1 MTNTQQVAPG
11 QYYGLPGLTQFME
24 LPDTQT
30 GVVVTGAQASTVN
43 VNTLSQLTQDN
54 IVFWWEIDV
63 AISQTYTVGT
73 GAETTSP
80 YWPWSF
86 LASVQLSL
94 QSMYN
99 NVQVDNG
106 YDLMLFEAL
115 WPTRSFQT
123 DQRGDNGTDPV
134 EKAYAAGP
142 PQTGVPYNSG
152 SAGANINPNLWVTAP
167 STTPTSQNPNF
178 CVTLPGSLYLDE
190 YWDMDMAGNL
200 TSQVAVPARI
210 SPQYMAGAARQ
221 VTPKVVLAAGSV
233 SDESTGPY
241 NLTGNATIAFTATFS
256 VRRVGLYATE
266 NPATDPP
273 VYNWQYQRI
282 SKSYPLI
289 GAPVTIK
296 IDESAQILGLFLRL
310 WDPTLNSNV
319 GGPIAITNVQ
329 YAQLLYGGS
338 LFRFNDT
345 PRTMQR
351 RIYQQHGYL
360 LPAGVLA
367 WDLSLD
373 PDGSGRMTNAY
384 ALNTLVTA
392 SPTII
397 ITWINGYTP
406 GTGAKCVVGYHELKY
421 VVAQ

>member
-1 MTNTQQVAPG
+1 LTTTAPAPAQVTPG

-24 LPDTQT
+24 LPDTQVNVT
-30 GVVVTGAQASTVN
+30 VTGAQASQTN
-43 VNTLSQLTQDN
+43 VNTLSQLAQDN
-54 IVFWWEIDV
+54 IVFWWEMDV
-63 AISQTYTVGT
+63 AIAQTYTTGT

-106 YDLMLFEAL
+106 YDLMLFEAI
-115 WPTRSFQT
+115 WPTRGYAMQESNNL
-123 DQRGDNGTDPV
+123 GANPS

-142 PQTGVPYNSG
+142 PQSGVPYY
-152 SAGANINPNLWVTAP
+152 GAVNPNLFLTTA
-167 STTPTSQNPNF
+167 STTPQTQQPVF
-178 CVTLPGSLYLDE
+178 TVTLPGTLYLDE
-190 YWDMDMAGNL
+190 YWDMDMGGNL
-200 TSQVAVPARI
+200 QTQVPIPARV

-241 NLTGNATIAFTATFS
+241 NLTGNATIAYNATFS
-256 VRRVGLYATE
+256 MRRVGVYATE

-273 VYNWQYQRI
+273 VFNWQYQRI
-282 SKSYPLI
+282 SKSYPLV

-296 IDESAQILGLFLRL
+296 IDESAQILGMFLRF
-310 WDPTLNSNV
+310 WDPTLNSGV
-319 GGPIAITNVQ
+319 GGAIAITNI
-329 YAQLLYGGS
+329 ASIQLLYGGS
-338 LFRFNDT
+338 LYRFNDT
-345 PRTMQR
+345 PKTMQR
-351 RIYQQHGYL
+351 RLYDQHRLL

-373 PDGSGRMTNAY
+373 PDGSGKSTNAY

-397 ITWINGYTP
+397 VTWIGGYTP
-406 GTGAKCVVGYHELKY
+406 GTGSKVVIGYHELKY

>member
-1 MTNTQQVAPG
+1 MQDTQQAAAPG
-11 QYYGLPGLTQFME
+11 QFYGLPGLTQFME

-30 GVVVTGAQASTVN
+30 GVTVAFSQTGVTN

-54 IVFWWEIDV
+54 IVFWWELDIAV
-63 AISQTYTVGT
+63 SQTYTVGT
-73 GAETTSP
+73 GGQTTSP
-80 YWPWSF
+80 YFPWSY

-106 YDLMLFEAL
+106 IDLYLFEAL
-115 WPTRSFQT
+115 WPS
-123 DQRGDNGTDPV
+123 RGFHMEGTSGNGLGANPV

-142 PQTGVPYNSG
+142 PQAGVPY
-152 SAGANINPNLWVTAP
+152 AGAVNPNLWETTITA
-167 STTPTSQNPNF
+167 TPQSMTALNF
-178 CVTLPGSLYLDE
+178 CVKLPGSYFLDE
-190 YWDMDMAGNL
+190 YWDMDMSGNL
-200 TSQVAVPARI
+200 LSDTAVPATI

-221 VTPKVVLAAGSV
+221 VTPKVVLAASSV
-233 SDESTGPY
+233 ADLSTGPFT
-241 NLTGNATIAFTATFS
+241 LTGNATLTGSVTFG
-256 VRRVGLYATE
+256 VRRVGLYSTE

-289 GAPVTIK
+289 GNPVAVK
-296 IDESAQILGLFLRL
+296 IDESAQILGMFLRF
-310 WDPTLNSNV
+310 WDPIAQA
-319 GGPIAITNVQ
+319 PIAISNISTI
-329 YAQLLYGGS
+329 QLSYGGS
-338 LFRFNDT
+338 LYRFNDI
-345 PRTMQR
+345 PKTMQR
-351 RIYQQHGYL
+351 RLFEQHRLL

-373 PDGSGRMTNAY
+373 PDGSGNLTNAY

-406 GTGAKCVVGYHELKY
+406 GTGSKVVVGYHEFKY

>member
-1 MTNTQQVAPG
+1 
-11 QYYGLPGLTQFME
+11 ME
-24 LPDTQT
+24 LPDTQI
-30 GVVVTGAQASTVN
+30 GVTVTGAQASTTN

-63 AISQTYTVGT
+63 AISQTYTAGT

-106 YDLMLFEAL
+106 FDLMLFEAL
-115 WPTRSFQT
+115 WPTRGYAMAENLNLGANP
-123 DQRGDNGTDPV
+123 D

-142 PQTGVPYNSG
+142 PQQGVPYF
-152 SAGANINPNLWVTAP
+152 GAVNPQLYL
-167 STTPTSQNPNF
+167 TTPSATPQTQNPNF
-178 CVTLPGSLYLDE
+178 CVTLPGSFYLDE

-200 TSQVAVPARI
+200 LTEVAIPARV

-233 SDESTGPY
+233 TDESTGPY
-241 NLTGNATIAFTATFS
+241 NLTGNATIAFTTTFS
-256 VRRVGLYATE
+256 VRRVGLYSTE

-289 GAPVTIK
+289 GSPVTVK
-296 IDESAQILGLFLRL
+296 IDESSQILGMFLRF
-310 WDPTLNSNV
+310 WDPTLASGV
-319 GGPIAITNVQ
+319 GAPIAITNIQ
-329 YAQLLYGGS
+329 YIQLLYGGS
-338 LFRFNDT
+338 LYRFNDT
-345 PRTMQR
+345 PKTMQR
-351 RIYQQHGYL
+351 RIMDQHRLL

-373 PDGSGRMTNAY
+373 PDGSGKLTNAY

-406 GTGAKCVVGYHELKY
+406 GAGAKVVVGYHELKY